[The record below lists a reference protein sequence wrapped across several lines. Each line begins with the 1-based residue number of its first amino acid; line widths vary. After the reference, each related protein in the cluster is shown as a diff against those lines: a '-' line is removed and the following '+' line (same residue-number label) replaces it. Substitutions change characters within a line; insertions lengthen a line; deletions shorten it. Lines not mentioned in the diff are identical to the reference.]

1 MKSLN
6 APANA
11 LVAFGALLWIPQAG
25 LIAWCINALA
35 QDPSNFSV
43 AVQAACG
50 VVVLG
55 MFKATLESWGNRLIF
70 RTARQQLAALRQT
83 VSQSLCARSPLDKT
97 RPASGMAASVV
108 AEQAEA
114 IIPWLTR
121 YQPAQWRTMVV
132 PLVILVVVGYHSWL
146 AAVILLAS
154 APMIP
159 LFMAVVGWRAKAV
172 SEAQML
178 EMGNINAFLL
188 DRLRGL
194 TTLRALGAVG
204 ATEQKLRTT
213 GELLKDK
220 TMAVLRIAFLS
231 SAVLE
236 LFSALGVALVAVY
249 IGFHLLGEVP
259 FGAYGQQLTLGQG
272 FFILMLAPSFFE
284 PLRDLSA
291 AWHDRAS
298 GQAAMEGLEALG
310 KSQETIVASAPESR
324 HQARAQTAGP
334 EQGTPPSAAHGARI
348 DVEGLT
354 YAHQGEKP
362 VFQAL
367 SLHIE
372 AGEHVAL
379 TGPSGSG
386 KSVLLAL
393 IAGLVRPQAGH
404 IAIDG
409 VPLGPETIDGIRASM
424 GWMGQK
430 PHIFTGSSHTNT
442 TLGRERIDEARLHHT
457 LTQSG
462 IDRVIARLPHQILG
476 EGGTGLSGG
485 EIIRLALARLAANPD
500 STLLLLDEPTS
511 HLDTET
517 AHQVIDTIVDI
528 AHGKTLI
535 VATHD
540 PLMIARLGRTIE
552 LPAHALPPAPEG
564 AAQEPHA

>member
-35 QDPSNFSV
+35 QNTANFEV

-50 VVVLG
+50 VVLIG
-55 MFKATLESWGNRLIF
+55 ALKATLESWGNRLIF
-70 RTARQQLAALRQT
+70 RSARQQLAALRQQ
-83 VSQSLCARSPLDKT
+83 VSQSLCERSPLDKT
-97 RPASGMAASVV
+97 RPASGMAASIM

-132 PLVILVVVGYHSWL
+132 PLVILIVVSYFSWVPAL
-146 AAVILLAS
+146 ILIGS

-172 SEAQML
+172 SEAQMQ

-194 TTLRALGAVG
+194 TTLRALGAVQ
-204 ATEQKLRTT
+204 ATEQQLRRT
-213 GELLKDK
+213 GESLKEK

-249 IGFHLLGEVP
+249 IGFHLLGELP
-259 FGAYGQQLTLGQG
+259 FGAYGHKLSLGEG
-272 FFILMLAPSFFE
+272 FFILMLAPAFFE

-298 GQAAMEGLEALG
+298 GQAAMEGLQALG
-310 KSQETIVASAPESR
+310 QAQEKIIPSLPQAPAPAPTAVAAANQSGSR
-324 HQARAQTAGP
+324 IAID
-334 EQGTPPSAAHGARI
+334 ELLFAH
-348 DVEGLT
+348 EGET
-354 YAHQGEKP
+354 P
-362 VFQAL
+362 VFAHFNL
-367 SLHIE
+367 RIE

-393 IAGLVRPQAGH
+393 IAGLVQPQGGR
-404 IAIDG
+404 IEIDG
-409 VPLGPETIDGIRASM
+409 QRLEASTMQATRNGI

-430 PHIFTGSSHTNT
+430 PHIFTGSTRTNT
-442 TLGRERIDEARLHHT
+442 TLGRAHIDHAQLDHA
-457 LTQSG
+457 LQQSG
-462 IDRVIARLPHQILG
+462 IATVIERLPGHILG

-485 EIIRLALARLAANPD
+485 EIIRLALARLAANPAAK
-500 STLLLLDEPTS
+500 LLLLDEPTS

-517 AHQVIDTIVDI
+517 AHQVIDVILHI
-528 AHGKTLI
+528 AQGKTLL

-540 PLMIARLGRTIE
+540 PLMIARLGRTI
-552 LPAHALPPAPEG
+552 ALGTHTPCATPSTETLENG
-564 AAQEPHA
+564 Q

>member
-35 QDPSNFSV
+35 QNTANFEV

-50 VVVLG
+50 VVLIG
-55 MFKATLESWGNRLIF
+55 ALKATLESWGNRLIF
-70 RTARQQLAALRQT
+70 RSARQQLAALRQQ
-83 VSQSLCARSPLDKT
+83 VSQSLCERSPLDKT
-97 RPASGMAASVV
+97 RPASGMAASIM

-132 PLVILVVVGYHSWL
+132 PLVILIVVSYFSWVPAL
-146 AAVILLAS
+146 ILIGS

-172 SEAQML
+172 SEAQMQ

-194 TTLRALGAVG
+194 TTLRALGAVQ
-204 ATEQKLRTT
+204 ATEQQLRRT
-213 GELLKDK
+213 GESLKEK

-249 IGFHLLGEVP
+249 IGFHLLGELP
-259 FGAYGQQLTLGQG
+259 FGAYGHKLSLGEG
-272 FFILMLAPSFFE
+272 FFILMLAPAFFE

-298 GQAAMEGLEALG
+298 GQAAMEGLQALG
-310 KSQETIVASAPESR
+310 QAQEKIIPSLPQVPVPAPAPAPTAVAVAAANQSGSR
-324 HQARAQTAGP
+324 IAID
-334 EQGTPPSAAHGARI
+334 ELLFAH
-348 DVEGLT
+348 EGET
-354 YAHQGEKP
+354 P
-362 VFQAL
+362 VFAHFNL
-367 SLHIE
+367 RIE

-393 IAGLVRPQAGH
+393 IAGLVQPQGGR
-404 IAIDG
+404 IEIDG
-409 VPLGPETIDGIRASM
+409 QRLEASTMQATRNGI

-430 PHIFTGSSHTNT
+430 PHIFTGSTRTNT
-442 TLGRERIDEARLHHT
+442 TLGRAHIDHAQLDHA
-457 LTQSG
+457 LQQSG
-462 IDRVIARLPHQILG
+462 IATVIERLPGHILG

-485 EIIRLALARLAANPD
+485 EIIRLALARLAANPEAK
-500 STLLLLDEPTS
+500 LLLLDEPTS

-517 AHQVIDTIVDI
+517 AHQVIDVILHI
-528 AHGKTLI
+528 AQGKTLL

-540 PLMIARLGRTIE
+540 PLMIARLGRTI
-552 LPAHALPPAPEG
+552 ALGTHTPCATPSTETLENG
-564 AAQEPHA
+564 Q